1 MPNMA
6 QEGTTTTW
14 TSVGSHTHND
24 VLLEKDVV
32 VRSTK
37 NCFD

>member
-6 QEGTTTTW
+6 QEGTTTAW

-24 VLLEKDVV
+24 VLLKRDNVVDAEKNFVD
-32 VRSTK
+32 
-37 NCFD
+37 